1 MLFFRTRLI
10 RLSLLLH
17 YPLSL
22 LLPHSE
28 DSFATS
34 HSPIPSLHTLRDFP
48 LARPIL
54 STRYPQRRRQ
64 FLLKRTLDLVVE

>member
-17 YPLSL
+17 YSLSL
-22 LLPHSE
+22 LLPLTE

-34 HSPIPSLHTLRDFP
+34 DRTLPPLHTLRDLS

-54 STRYPQRRRQ
+54 STRHSQRRRQ